1 MNSSSAS
8 ATLPPNLVLTGF
20 MGTGKTAVG
29 RAVAARLGRPFVD
42 MDEQIV
48 QRAGMSIPEIFARQG
63 ERAFRALEAELVRE
77 LAGRRGLVIATGGG
91 ALVDPTN
98 RETFCRTG
106 LVICLTASVEA
117 ILARVGEGRGR
128 PLLQAGE
135 GAADTR
141 ARITAL
147 LAQRAAAYAEIP
159 YAVDTTDRSLSQVV
173 DEVLRLAATGRS
185 GLLRLPVKAPGG
197 ADYTIWLGSG
207 LLTALPDLLAAIG
220 LNGQVAVVSDT
231 CVAPH
236 WLAPLQ
242 TAFAAAGRPAATIV
256 VPAGEA
262 HKNLTTVNRIYEGL
276 VQAGLDRHGVV
287 VAVGGGVVGD
297 MAGFAAATFL
307 RGVAFVQVPTTLL
320 AMVDASVGG
329 KVGVD
334 LPQGKNL
341 VGAFK
346 QPALVVVDPDV
357 LRTLPAD
364 EFRHGLA
371 EVVKHG
377 LIGDPDLFAQ
387 LEGAGPASLESL
399 LARALRVKIA
409 VVQRDPYEQGE
420 RAHLNLGHTFAHA
433 FEQVSGYTLP
443 HGQAVAVGLVAAAE
457 LAAAR
462 GLCEPDLPR
471 RVRGLLTRL
480 GLPTSLPGPAPEAVL
495 AAMATDKKRR
505 AGRLRFVLPQA
516 LGRVAVYD
524 DVTEAEVLAAL
535 ARVVGGDEKS

>member
-8 ATLPPNLVLTGF
+8 AALPPNLVLTGF

-91 ALVDPTN
+91 ALVDATN

-128 PLLQAGE
+128 PLLQTDE
-135 GAADTR
+135 GAADART
-141 ARITAL
+141 RITAL

-159 YAVDTTDRSLSQVV
+159 YTVDTTDRSVSQVV

-242 TAFAAAGRPAATIV
+242 AAFAAAGRPAAAIV

-287 VAVGGGVVGD
+287 VALGGGVVGD

-443 HGQAVAVGLVAAAE
+443 HGRAVAVGLVAAAE

-480 GLPTSLPGPAPEAVL
+480 GLPTNLPGPAPEAVL

-535 ARVVGGDEKS
+535 ARVVGGDERS